1 VYTNFPDPRFGLY
14 LAVKAA
20 VDKNFG
26 LRRELVVYAQAQ
38 GIRCAGRRFGCSRNT
53 VRLWLRR
60 FLAAGNEGLVDRSR
74 RPHRQPRKCS
84 EAAAEAV
91 VAARKR
97 APCFGARR
105 LVEYFALPVGKGAAH
120 RVLRDQGL
128 LRVRPKK
135 HRRKADLRR
144 IKAEHPPLRRWQ
156 MDTKYLND
164 IPQYWP
170 QMQAQGLPRFQYT
183 LRDEATGAVFLAYAS
198 ELSKTYATLASTRL
212 IEHLRRFGIPLNEV
226 EVRTDLGTEFDGDT
240 RRYRPDGFHGS
251 LLNAGVRHRFNP
263 PARPNANA
271 DVESFHATVESEFF
285 DLESFHGEAHFL
297 CAIATY
303 QTWFN
308 FGRKNRSRHNQTPAQ
323 ILACRDPTIDPRSLL
338 LPATILSRSHLA
350 SLGQDLSGPPAR
362 GLRRGAH
369 QLDLIGLDEGDAGR
383 ARDSRYDRRVGSRL
397 EREQEGAVGAPGR
410 QRKRSHRGRRRG
422 DRSGIGRGRP
432 ARIGG
437 NRVPGR
443 IGDAKRRLRQRPAH
457 AKLRQGRPDRADQH
471 IRG

>member
-1 VYTNFPDPRFGLY
+1 
-14 LAVKAA
+14 
-20 VDKNFG
+20 
-26 LRRELVVYAQAQ
+26 
-38 GIRCAGRRFGCSRNT
+38 
-53 VRLWLRR
+53 
-60 FLAAGNEGLVDRSR
+60 
-74 RPHRQPRKCS
+74 
-84 EAAAEAV
+84 
-91 VAARKR
+91 
-97 APCFGARR
+97 
-105 LVEYFALPVGKGAAH
+105 
-120 RVLRDQGL
+120 
-128 LRVRPKK
+128 
-135 HRRKADLRR
+135 
-144 IKAEHPPLRRWQ
+144 
-156 MDTKYLND
+156 
-164 IPQYWP
+164 
-170 QMQAQGLPRFQYT
+170 MQAQGLPRFQYT

-350 SLGQDLSGPPAR
+350 SLGQDLSGPPAT
-362 GLRRGAH
+362 LPACA
-369 QLDLIGLDEGDAGR
+369 D
-383 ARDSRYDRRVGSRL
+383 
-397 EREQEGAVGAPGR
+397 GAVARFTLTGAR
-410 QRKRSHRGRRRG
+410 SKSAACKRGS
-422 DRSGIGRGRP
+422 
-432 ARIGG
+432 ARIPPAAASQASGTWAT
-437 NRVPGR
+437 RV
-443 IGDAKRRLRQRPAH
+443 ANWAAMSL
-457 AKLRQGRPDRADQH
+457 
-471 IRG
+471 

>member
-362 GLRRGAH
+362 LAREIPERM
-369 QLDLIGLDEGDAGR
+369 QSGR
-383 ARDSRYDRRVGSRL
+383 AMPSRTLPPMRKPGWSRSQAAMAS
-397 EREQEGAVGAPGR
+397 R
-410 QRKRSHRGRRRG
+410 
-422 DRSGIGRGRP
+422 
-432 ARIGG
+432 
-437 NRVPGR
+437 
-443 IGDAKRRLRQRPAH
+443 
-457 AKLRQGRPDRADQH
+457 
-471 IRG
+471 